1 MDIWEIFKLVGRR
14 WYLGVPMLVLTI
26 VATGWAL
33 TTIKPDYSSEGT
45 IILVPPADKTPLSNS
60 ELTSTNTWVELGED
74 VMAQAVTISVQTKD
88 TRDQIGKDGFITTYT
103 VTSTDRSNLIT
114 IDATGP
120 TPGLAQGT
128 VQRVQRQIAN
138 EVEQKQAV
146 FHPKA
151 GRSITTQVLDNGDT
165 VNTVSSKVKRAA
177 VIIIGVGLLLTVAVT
192 IVGDL
197 LLKRRARAKS
207 GSRPRA
213 AGSSGGPQPD
223 EPSAGEDT
231 QSMSAAKS
239 DTNSGGSLVNG
250 TGSAGPRTK
259 AGAGVQVA
267 FRGAEAEAARREVP
281 EDATIV
287 LPLGGSPW
295 AGREKDAEAKK
306 R

>member
-45 IILVPPADKTPLSNS
+45 IILVPPADKTPLTNS

-103 VTSTDRSNLIT
+103 VTSLDRSNLIT

-197 LLKRRARAKS
+197 LLKRRAREKS
-207 GSRPRA
+207 GRA
-213 AGSSGGPQPD
+213 RGAGSSGGPQPD
-223 EPSAGEDT
+223 DSSAGDDA

-239 DTNSGGSLVNG
+239 DTNSGGTLVNG
-250 TGSAGPRTK
+250 IGSSGPRTK

-267 FRGAEAEAARREVP
+267 FKAAEAEAARREAP

-287 LPLGGSPW
+287 LPLGSSPW
-295 AGREKDAEAKK
+295 AGRDKDAEANK

>member
-1 MDIWEIFKLVGRR
+1 VDIWELCKLVGRR
-14 WYLGVPMLVLTI
+14 WYLGVPMLVLTL

-88 TRDQIGKDGFITTYT
+88 TRDQILKDGFIDTYT
-103 VTSTDRSNLIT
+103 VTSTDRSNLII
-114 IDATGP
+114 IDATAP
-120 TPGLAQGT
+120 TAALAQGT
-128 VQRVQRQIAN
+128 VQRVQKQIAN

-146 FHPKA
+146 FRPKA
-151 GRSITTQVLDNGDT
+151 GRSITTQVLDDGDT

-192 IVGDL
+192 ILGDL
-197 LLKRRARAKS
+197 LLKRRARAKF
-207 GSRPRA
+207 GSRPRTVGG
-213 AGSSGGPQPD
+213 AGPDPSSP
-223 EPSAGEDT
+223 EDT
-231 QSMSAAKS
+231 QSVLSAKS
-239 DTNSGGSLVNG
+239 DTNSTGTVVNG
-250 TGSAGPRTK
+250 TGAPGPKTK

-267 FRGAEAEAARREVP
+267 FKAAEAEAARREVP
-281 EDATIV
+281 DDSTIV
-287 LPLGGSPW
+287 IPLGGSPW
-295 AGREKDAEAKK
+295 AGREKDAEANK

>member
-1 MDIWEIFKLVGRR
+1 MDIWELCKLVGRR
-14 WYLGVPMLVLTI
+14 WYFSVPMLVLTI
-26 VATGWAL
+26 VASGWAFS
-33 TTIKPDYSSEGT
+33 TIKPDYSSEGT

-74 VMAQAVTISVQTKD
+74 VMAQAVTISVQTHD

-103 VTSTDRSNLIT
+103 VTSMDRSNLIT

-151 GRSITTQVLDNGDT
+151 GRSITTQVLDNGDS
-165 VNTVSSKVKRAA
+165 VNTVSSKIKRAA

-192 IVGDL
+192 ILGDL
-197 LLKRRARAKS
+197 ILRRRARAKA
-207 GSRPRA
+207 PTRA
-213 AGSSGGPQPD
+213 RTVS
-223 EPSAGEDT
+223 SAGGGSDDDDVDDT
-231 QSMSAAKS
+231 QSVSAGRA
-239 DTNSGGSLVNG
+239 DTNSSGTVVNG
-250 TGSAGPRTK
+250 TGPKTK

-267 FRGAEAEAARREVP
+267 FKAAEAEAARRDAP

-287 LPLGGSPW
+287 LPLGGAPW
-295 AGREKDAEAKK
+295 SGREKDAEANK

>member
-1 MDIWEIFKLVGRR
+1 VDIWELFKLVGRR
-14 WYLGVPMLVLTI
+14 WYFGVPMLVLTI

-74 VMAQAVTISVQTKD
+74 VMAQAVTISVQTHD
-88 TRDQIGKDGFITTYT
+88 TRDQIGKDGFVNTYT

-120 TPGLAQGT
+120 TPGLAQDT
-128 VQRVQRQIAN
+128 VQRVQKQIAM

-197 LLKRRARAKS
+197 LLKRRARAIA
-207 GSRPRA
+207 GRA
-213 AGSSGGPQPD
+213 RTAGAAGGPQPD
-223 EPSAGEDT
+223 DPAANEDSQSA
-231 QSMSAAKS
+231 SAAKS
-239 DTNSGGSLVNG
+239 DTNSGGTLLNG
-250 TGSAGPRTK
+250 TGSSGPKTA

-267 FRGAEAEAARREVP
+267 FKAAEAEAARRQVP

-295 AGREKDAEAKK
+295 AGREKDAEANK

>member
-1 MDIWEIFKLVGRR
+1 MDIWELCKLVGRR

-88 TRDQIGKDGFITTYT
+88 TRDQVLKDGFNDQYV
-103 VTSTDRSNLIT
+103 VTAQDRSNLIT
-114 IDATGP
+114 IDATAA
-120 TPGLAQGT
+120 TPALAQGT
-128 VQRVQRQIAN
+128 VQRVQKQIAN

-151 GRSITTQVLDNGDT
+151 GRSITTQVLDDGDT

-197 LLKRRARAKS
+197 LLKRRARAVF
-207 GSRPRA
+207 GSRSRPV
-213 AGSSGGPQPD
+213 GSSGGPAPD
-223 EPSAGEDT
+223 NTLSPEDT
-231 QSMSAAKS
+231 QSVVPARS
-239 DTNSGGSLVNG
+239 DNNSTGTVVNG
-250 TGSAGPRTK
+250 TPVSGPKTK

-267 FRGAEAEAARREVP
+267 FKAAEAEAVRREVP
-281 EDATIV
+281 DDATIV
-287 LPLGGSPW
+287 IPLGGSPW
-295 AGREKDAEAKK
+295 AGREKDAEANK